1 MVNRFQKFTIN
12 NISKKLN
19 KINFKVSLSHYKP
32 FPSLA
37 LLSHYQFKKRFVKI
51 FSDGRIQGGYAKMIA
66 SLINFSFIRSLVAH
80 RYSPYG
86 PPPYDP
92 PSLFLLDLFRYVDGY
107 QNMSQFL
114 ELVHDEDRGR
124 AYRTYAGISMDHLPC
139 EGTFSNFR
147 IRLGESLYNE
157 IFHVLVD
164 IFHQLQM
171 ITFKILAHDGTLYP
185 TWARYK
191 GCTYFRDQCAC
202 ITVKDVI
209 GKVKNRILYRLN
221 NLSNNNLGSE
231 CRLYTECPSNRF
243 PEDVKKPKIEL
254 FAFRLAFA
262 DPAVGATADSAKVAT
277 TAGLAE
283 SAGELTEEQRNT
295 AILFDVEEQ
304 LSKQHLCIQTIRS
317 NVSSINFEDG
327 SITIRCPKL
336 PKDTDA
342 RIGVR
347 RDPKNPDKK
356 QKIFGY
362 NLVLS
367 TSVEL
372 HLKIELPVAVTNIAG
387 NAEEGSQIITNKEQI
402 HNHHQCQVKIDIA
415 DAKYD
420 IINNYTYIRGRGS
433 IPIID
438 YNPRNENLSKQALL
452 NRGYDQKGW
461 PFAPCGLL
469 TRPNGFDQKHQ
480 RLTFCCFKQCLKL
493 RHKALQDLHSRYD
506 IATCHHIHNQTG
518 YAKHMYVK
526 EHPRLI
532 NEIPR
537 GSKRYNSFKKMRPAS
552 ERSNSTMKE
561 DIKILD
567 KPRVLK
573 GPRANI
579 LAQMAA
585 IALLL
590 KRALSFI
597 IRITNQIKKLLH
609 TNDPTIKEKL
619 KPPSIPKS
627 ILNIIQLE

>member
-1 MVNRFQKFTIN
+1 MNPLKKFTVA
-12 NISKKLN
+12 NISRKLN
-19 KINFKVSLSHYKP
+19 KINPEIFLSHQEP
-32 FPSLA
+32 FPNLW
-37 LLSHYQFKKRFVKI
+37 LLSNYQFKKRFVNI
-51 FSDGRIQGGYAKMIA
+51 LPNGDIQGGYAKMIT
-66 SLINFSFIRSLVAH
+66 SLIDFSFIRSMVAH
-80 RYSPYG
+80 RYSAKG
-86 PPPYDP
+86 PPCYDP
-92 PSLFLLDLFRYVDGY
+92 PSLFLIDLFRYLDGY
-107 QNMSQFL
+107 QDTSKFL
-114 ELVHDEDRGR
+114 ELVRDKDRGR
-124 AYRTYAGISMDHLPC
+124 AYRTYAGISPENIPC

-147 IRLGESLYNE
+147 ARLGENLYNE
-157 IFHVLVD
+157 IFHILVG
-164 IFHQLQM
+164 IFHKLQM

-191 GCTYFRDQCAC
+191 GCTYFCDQCAS
-202 ITVKDVI
+202 ITVEDVI

-231 CRLYTECPSNRF
+231 SRVYTECPSDRF

-262 DPAVGATADSAKVAT
+262 D
-277 TAGLAE
+277 
-283 SAGELTEEQRNT
+283 GEPTEEQRNT
-295 AILFDVEEQ
+295 AKLFRVKED
-304 LSKQHLCIQTIRS
+304 LDKQHLCIQTIRS
-317 NVSSINFEDG
+317 NLFYINPDDA

-347 RDPKNPDKK
+347 RDPKNPDRK

-367 TSVEL
+367 TSVEV

-387 NAEEGSQIITNKEQI
+387 NAEEGSQIINNKEQI
-402 HNHHQCQVKIDIA
+402 HNHHKAQVKIDVA

-420 IINNYTYIRGRGS
+420 IINNYQYIRDKGS

-438 YNPRNENLSKQALL
+438 YNRRNENLSKQALL

-469 TRPNGFDQKHQ
+469 TRPNGFDKKHY
-480 RLTFCCFKQCLKL
+480 RLTFCCFKQCLNLKY
-493 RHKALQDLHSRYD
+493 KAMEDLQTRYD
-506 IATCHHIHNQTG
+506 IATCPHIQNKTG
-518 YAKHMYVK
+518 YARHMYVK
-526 EHPRLI
+526 EHPRLV

-537 GSKRYNSFKKMRPAS
+537 GSKRYNTIKNMRSAS

-561 DIKILD
+561 DLKILD
-567 KPRVLK
+567 KPRVLG

-590 KRALSFI
+590 KRAFSFI
-597 IRITNQIKKLLH
+597 IRTTNRFRKPFK
-609 TNDPTIKEKL
+609 TNDPAIKEKL
-619 KPPSIPKS
+619 QPPFIPKS
-627 ILNIIQLE
+627 IRNVIQME

>member
-1 MVNRFQKFTIN
+1 MVSHFKKFTVAN
-12 NISKKLN
+12 VSRKLN
-19 KINFKVSLSHYKP
+19 KINPEISLSHQEP
-32 FPSLA
+32 FPNLW
-37 LLSHYQFKKRFVKI
+37 LLSNYQFKKRFVNI
-51 FSDGRIQGGYAKMIA
+51 LPNGDIQGGYAKMIT
-66 SLINFSFIRSLVAH
+66 SLIDFSFIRSLVAH
-80 RYSPYG
+80 RYSNNG
-86 PPPYDP
+86 PPCYDP
-92 PSLFLLDLFRYVDGY
+92 PSLFLLDFFRYIDGH
-107 QNMSQFL
+107 QHMSQFL
-114 ELVHDEDRGR
+114 ELVRDKDRGR
-124 AYRTYAGISMDHLPC
+124 AYRTYAGISPENIPC

-147 IRLGESLYNE
+147 ARLGEDLYNE
-157 IFHVLVD
+157 IFHILVG
-164 IFHQLQM
+164 IFHKLQM

-191 GCTYFRDQCAC
+191 GCTYFCDQCAS
-202 ITVKDVI
+202 ITVEDVI
-209 GKVKNRILYRLN
+209 GKVRNRILYRLN
-221 NLSNNNLGSE
+221 NLSKNNLGSE
-231 CRLYTECPSNRF
+231 SRVYTECPSNRF

-262 DPAVGATADSAKVAT
+262 D
-277 TAGLAE
+277 
-283 SAGELTEEQRNT
+283 GEISEEQKNT
-295 AILFDVEEQ
+295 AKLFRVKED
-304 LSKQHLCIQTIRS
+304 LDKQHLCIQTIRS
-317 NVSSINFEDG
+317 NLFYINPDDA

-367 TSVEL
+367 TSVEV

-387 NAEEGSQIITNKEQI
+387 NAEEGSQIINNKEQI
-402 HNHHQCQVKIDIA
+402 HAHHNCQVKADIA

-420 IINNYTYIRGRGS
+420 IISNYQYIRDKGS

-438 YNPRNENLSKQALL
+438 YNRRNENLSKQALL

-469 TRPNGFDQKHQ
+469 TRPNGFDKKHY
-480 RLTFCCFKQCLKL
+480 RLTFCCFKQCLNLKY
-493 RHKALQDLHSRYD
+493 KAMEDLQSRYD
-506 IATCHHIHNQTG
+506 IATCPHIQNKTG

-537 GSKRYNSFKKMRPAS
+537 GSKRYNTIKNMRSAS

-561 DIKILD
+561 DLKILD
-567 KPRVLK
+567 KPRVLG

-590 KRALSFI
+590 KRAFSFI
-597 IRITNQIKKLLH
+597 IRITNQFRKLH
-609 TNDPTIKEKL
+609 QTNDPAIKERL
-619 KPPSIPKS
+619 QPPFIPKS
-627 ILNIIQLE
+627 IRNVIQME

>member
-1 MVNRFQKFTIN
+1 MRCLVNPLEKFTIN
-12 NISKKLN
+12 NVSKKFN
-19 KINFKVSLSHYKP
+19 KINLKVSLSLQRP
-32 FPSLA
+32 FPNLS
-37 LLSHYQFKKRFVKI
+37 LLSNYHFKKQFVKI
-51 FSDGRIQGGYAKMIA
+51 FPNGGIRGGYARMIT
-66 SLINFSFIRSLVAH
+66 SLIDFSFIRSLVAH

-86 PPPYDP
+86 PPCYDP
-92 PSLFLLDLFRYVDGY
+92 PSLFLLDFFRYVDGY

-114 ELVHDEDRGR
+114 EILRDKDRGR
-124 AYRTYAGISMDHLPC
+124 AYRAYAGISMHDIPS

-147 IRLGESLYNE
+147 IRLSENLYNE

-171 ITFKILAHDGTLYP
+171 ISFKILAHDGTLYP

-191 GCTYFRDQCAC
+191 GCTYFCDQCAG
-202 ITVKDVI
+202 ITVEDVI
-209 GKVKNRILYRLN
+209 SKVKNRILYRLN

-231 CRLYTECPSNRF
+231 VRVYTQCPSERF
-243 PEDVKKPKIEL
+243 PEEVKKPKIEL
-254 FAFRLAFA
+254 FAFRLAFS
-262 DPAVGATADSAKVAT
+262 D
-277 TAGLAE
+277 
-283 SAGELTEEQRNT
+283 GEPTEEQKNT
-295 AILFDVEEQ
+295 AILFGVEEE
-304 LSKQHLCIQTIRS
+304 LSRQNLCIQTIRS
-317 NVSSINFEDG
+317 NVLSINLDDG
-327 SITIRCPKL
+327 SITIQCPKL

-387 NAEEGSQIITNKEQI
+387 NAEEGSQVITNKEQI

-415 DAKYD
+415 DSKYD
-420 IINNYTYIRGRGS
+420 ITKNYEYIRGKGS
-433 IPIID
+433 VPIID
-438 YNPRNENLSKQALL
+438 YNPRNENLSKQALR

-493 RHKALQDLHSRYD
+493 RHKALQDLQSRYD
-506 IATCHHIHNQTG
+506 IAQCPHVHNQTG
-518 YAKHMYVK
+518 YTKHMYIK

-537 GSKRYNSFKKMRPAS
+537 GSKRYNAFKKMRPAS

-561 DIKILD
+561 DLKILD
-567 KPRVLK
+567 KPKVLN

-585 IALLL
+585 IVLLL
-590 KRALSFI
+590 KRAFSFI
-597 IRITNQIKKLLH
+597 VRTTNQVRKVLQ
-609 TNDPTIKEKL
+609 TNDPAINEKL
-619 KPPSIPKS
+619 KPPLIPKS
-627 ILNIIQLE
+627 IRNIIQLE